1 MEESIRIRRANE
13 PIELVKWVKS
23 YLLDLDKLL
32 FLIIYIYIFFCLFL
46 YFLLFHVLG
55 LLNRNAIDVGIS

>member
-32 FLIIYIYIFFCLFL
+32 FLIIYIYICLFL